1 MKSIMQSGLHSLL
14 KKFRAKSNF
23 MAVSAAYVEIKI
35 QQIEERLAL
44 LNNAEFENQSEE
56 EMNGNESNSEKSE
69 KSQLSHIKTEHN
81 SSQLSTN
88 RREVR

>member
-1 MKSIMQSGLHSLL
+1 
-14 KKFRAKSNF
+14 

-44 LNNAEFENQSEE
+44 LNNAEFENHSGEE
-56 EMNGNESNSEKSE
+56 LNGNESTSEKSE
-69 KSQLSHIKTEHN
+69 RSQLSHIDTELN